1 MPLLETVGC
10 LEGRASSPGVK
21 AKFRRLMSE
30 GSESLDSFGLT
41 RRPSPLVAGG
51 CLSPLGRNIL
61 GSAQYA
67 LHHSYRHSY
76 PGPGCYRRLTN
87 ARLATIRMAED
98 SGARGCLL
106 LERWPA
112 GTKHRC
118 P

>member
-1 MPLLETVGC
+1 MPLLETVGR
-10 LEGRASSPGVK
+10 LEGRKFSVSQSKG
-21 AKFRRLMSE
+21 FRRLMSE

-41 RRPSPLVAGG
+41 LRPSPLVAGG

-61 GSAQYA
+61 GSAQYT
-67 LHHSYRHSY
+67 LHGSYRHSY